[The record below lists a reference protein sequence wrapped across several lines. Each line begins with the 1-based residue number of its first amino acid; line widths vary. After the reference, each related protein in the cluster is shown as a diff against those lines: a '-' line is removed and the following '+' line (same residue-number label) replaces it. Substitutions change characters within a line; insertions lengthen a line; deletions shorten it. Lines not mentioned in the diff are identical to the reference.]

1 MRLLVLEDQ
10 RIVNL
15 DLVSIVEMDHRKK
28 TATIWDS
35 GVRTHSDSH
44 ILYRYYAAQ
53 EKIQLPPEEEEIQV
67 GRTEA

>member
-15 DLVSIVEMDHRKK
+15 DLISIIEMDHRRK

-44 ILYRYYAAQ
+44 ILYRFYAAQ
-53 EKIQLPPEEEEIQV
+53 EKTVLPEEEIQP
-67 GRTEA
+67 GRTAA